1 MEKSKQKKYGFFSSL
16 YWKIAAVFLFALII
30 ISVVYLYIAA
40 FTAEMY
46 FQEASQRLN
55 EEVAQHIA
63 EENQFFVNGKANQ
76 EALKN
81 IFHNIMVINPSIEV
95 YLLNTEGKILTYF
108 APNKEIKLDY
118 VPLGPINEFLETGA
132 SSFVMGV
139 DPKNEHIEKTF
150 SAAKVYEGDVHRGYI
165 YVILGGEEFENAASF
180 VVGSYILRLG
190 VRSMTITLIAAA
202 IFSLIALG
210 FITKNLGKILNV
222 VRRFK
227 DGDLNARIKFKS
239 KGELGEFADSF
250 NEMADTIVKNIEDI
264 KTMDNLRRELVAN
277 VSHDLRTPLA
287 TIQGYIETILIKA
300 DTLSEEERK
309 NYMHTIFN
317 STERLKNLVAE
328 LFELSKLEARETK
341 PNPEPFS
348 LAELVQDIQQKNTLI
363 ANEKNIKLEV
373 KFPYDLPMVYA
384 DIGMMEKVIQNL
396 LDNAIKFTSENGN
409 VLVKL
414 TPDSNEIFVEIQD
427 TGQGISR
434 EDLQHIFDRYQRNQ
448 RSGQKENEGLGLGL
462 AIVKRIME
470 VHELEIDVNS
480 KPNKGTVFSFKI
492 PVYKSSNAIK
502 KEVHHKINLA

>member
-1 MEKSKQKKYGFFSSL
+1 MKKSKQKKYGFFSSL

-63 EENQFFVNGKANQ
+63 AEHKFFVNGEANQ
-76 EALKN
+76 EALKQ

-95 YLLNTEGKILTYF
+95 YLLNADGKILSYY
-108 APNKEIKLDY
+108 APNKEVKLDH
-118 VPLGPINEFLETGA
+118 VPLEPIKEFLEAGA

-139 DPKNEHIEKTF
+139 DPKNEHVEKTF
-150 SAAKVYEGDVHRGYI
+150 SAAKVYEGDTLRGYI
-165 YVILGGEEFENAASF
+165 YVILGGEEYENAASF

-210 FITKNLGKILNV
+210 FITKNLKNILTV

-227 DGDLNARIKFKS
+227 DGDLNARIKLKS
-239 KGELGEFADSF
+239 KGEMREFADSF
-250 NEMADTIVKNIEDI
+250 NEMADTIVKNLEEI

-300 DTLSEEERK
+300 DSLTEEERK
-309 NYMHTIFN
+309 KYLHTIFN

-328 LFELSKLEARETK
+328 LFELSKLEAKETK
-341 PNPEPFS
+341 PRPEPFS
-348 LAELVQDIQQKNTLI
+348 LAELVQDIQQKNLLL
-363 ANEKNIKLEV
+363 AEENNIKLEV

-396 LDNAIKFTSENGN
+396 LDNALKFTSENGKIII
-409 VLVKL
+409 KL
-414 TPDSNEIFVEIQD
+414 SPQPDEILVEIQD
-427 TGQGISR
+427 TGHGISSD
-434 EDLQHIFDRYQRNQ
+434 ELPHIFDRYQRNQ
-448 RSGQKENEGLGLGL
+448 RSGHNENKGLGLGL
-462 AIVKRIME
+462 AIVKRILE
-470 VHELEIDVNS
+470 VHIIEINVES
-480 KPNKGTVFSFKI
+480 AEGKGTVFSFSI
-492 PVYKSSNAIK
+492 PVFKGSSKIEREVIK
-502 KEVHHKINLA
+502 VIK

>member
-30 ISVVYLYIAA
+30 ISVVYIYIAA

-55 EEVAQHIA
+55 EEVAKHIA
-63 EENQFFVNGKANQ
+63 EENQFFVKGKTN
-76 EALKN
+76 EDALKK
-81 IFHNIMVINPSIEV
+81 IFHDIMVINPSIEV
-95 YLLNTEGKILTYF
+95 YLLDTNGKILSYF
-108 APNKEIKLDY
+108 APNKEVKLKS
-118 VPLGPINEFLETGA
+118 VPLEPITEFLKSGA

-150 SAAKVYEGDVHRGYI
+150 SAAKVFEGSIQRGYI

-202 IFSLIALG
+202 IFSLLALG
-210 FITKNLGKILNV
+210 FITKNLRRMLTV

-227 DGDLNARIKFKS
+227 EGDLKARIKQKS
-239 KGELGEFADSF
+239 KGELREFADSF
-250 NEMADTIVKNIEDI
+250 NEMADTIVKNLDEI

-287 TIQGYIETILIKA
+287 TIQGYLETILIKN
-300 DTLSEEERK
+300 DSLSDSEKET
-309 NYMHTIFN
+309 YMKTILN
-317 STERLKNLVAE
+317 STERLKTLVSE

-341 PNPEPFS
+341 PDPEPFS
-348 LAELVQDIQQKNTLI
+348 IAEIVQDIQQKNLLL
-363 ANEKNIKLEV
+363 AEEKNIKLEV

-396 LDNAIKFTSENGN
+396 LDNAIKFTSENGKVSIKLSPQKN
-409 VLVKL
+409 EVL
-414 TPDSNEIFVEIQD
+414 VEIQD
-427 TGQGISR
+427 SGHGISSD
-434 EDLQHIFDRYQRNQ
+434 ELPHIFDRYQRNQ
-448 RSGQKENEGLGLGL
+448 RSAQKENEGLGLGL
-462 AIVKRIME
+462 AIVKRILE
-470 VHELEIDVNS
+470 VHNIDINVES
-480 KPNKGTVFSFKI
+480 IEGKGTIFSFNI
-492 PVYKSSNAIK
+492 PVYKSSAKIK
-502 KEVHHKINLA
+502 SEPVYK